1 MASKTLDQL
10 NNDIFKALTDN
21 SSQLGVWLSNAGD
34 ANPHQALQSFDKIA
48 NTYMKLKEFQE
59 NDLGD
64 IGFEVIIEAP
74 DAESAEVLH
83 RLTDNDAQALND
95 ILKELDED
103 ED

>member
-1 MASKTLDQL
+1 MSKTLEQL
-10 NNDIFKALTDN
+10 NDDIFKAITEN
-21 SSQLGVWLSNAGD
+21 SGQLGIWLANAGD
-34 ANPHQALQSFDKIA
+34 ANPYQALQAFDKIS
-48 NTYMKLKEFQE
+48 NTWMKLKEFQE

-74 DAESAEVLH
+74 DKEGAEVLH
-83 RLTDNDAQALND
+83 KLTDNNAAALND